1 MSLKDKESAE
11 SGTNKIETAR
21 RILNLLFVFNAAPTG
36 LTTTQIITDTDL
48 GYGGGTDE
56 SERKKFRRDR
66 KRLQNLGFIIQEDKP
81 LGESETEESSWVLD
95 RRQTHINVSS
105 ISADDADTLIHAI
118 DEYLG
123 RKDIVFRE
131 PLLHIR
137 STLTSLNKSG
147 AQNHITTSESEQSKN
162 AILDTLWTAHHQK
175 KQLIITYCD
184 AAGKTSKRT
193 VNIYGFHY
201 QQGSCYFVA
210 YDSLTQSIRT
220 FRADRVLKALKPKGS
235 FQIPVD
241 FDLKAHVFLPL
252 DFTNSAEKID
262 AVFTFPAGSAPDEL
276 QKITKGR
283 GTLNHVEDNSW
294 TWTISDV
301 DSRGAARMALKNAA
315 RGMRPLSPEILIQ
328 QWNELLEEAVCAHE

>member
-1 MSLKDKESAE
+1 MSHKDKESAE

-21 RILNLLFVFNAAPTG
+21 RILNLLFVFNTAPTG

-66 KRLQNLGFIIQEDKP
+66 KRLQDLGFIIQEDKP
-81 LGESETEESSWVLD
+81 QGESETEESSWVLN
-95 RRQTHINVSS
+95 RSQTHINTSS
-105 ISADDADTLIHAI
+105 ISVDDADTLIHAI

-131 PLLHIR
+131 PLLRIR
-137 STLTSLNKSG
+137 STLISLNKSDSQSH
-147 AQNHITTSESEQSKN
+147 AITSDSEQSEN
-162 AILDTLWTAHHQK
+162 TTLDTLWTAHRQK
-175 KQLIITYCD
+175 KQLVITYCD
-184 AAGKTSKRT
+184 AGGKTTKRT
-193 VNIYGFHY
+193 VDIYGFHY

-220 FRADRVLKALKPKGS
+220 FRTDRVNKTLKPKGS

-241 FDLKAHVFLPL
+241 FDLTSHIFLPL
-252 DFTNSAEKID
+252 DFSNSAEKID
-262 AVFTFPAGSAPDEL
+262 AEFTFPAGSAPDEL

-283 GTLNHVEDNSW
+283 GTLNRAENNSW
-294 TWTISDV
+294 TWIIPDV

-328 QWNELLEEAVCAHE
+328 RWNELLEEAVCTHE